1 MLEKGPSA
9 YGHFLIRFLNSWY
22 QFQNL
27 VNVLFSDLES
37 ITVVD
42 DNITEGYTEEVAS
55 FLLGEVCLD
64 YHCLIP

>member
-1 MLEKGPSA
+1 MG
-9 YGHFLIRFLNSWY
+9 

-42 DNITEGYTEEVAS
+42 DNFTDGYTEEVAS

-64 YHCLIP
+64 YQ

>member
-1 MLEKGPSA
+1 MVN
-9 YGHFLIRFLNSWY
+9 FLLG

-37 ITVVD
+37 IIVVD

-64 YHCLIP
+64 YHWLIPRVLTIPG